1 MPELDPAAHK
11 TAARDVFI
19 ADVNRNLPTA
29 ARIPDEV
36 SGQLADK
43 CPIVQDILNK
53 ERLRLIEF
61 FFEHNFDSL
70 LASLK
75 SSIQKTARDLLTE
88 GPPTAIQLAN
98 LDFWSR
104 KFADYAANYQE
115 MIKVQQHQQAIHDRD
130 QTTHGRRIIGPI
142 DEEFR
147 GRLRVRRGSPGFSPE
162 NEDEVESSDSGE
174 RTGGVRL
181 ASGGKRTRSQ
191 AGSDSEEEA
200 PTSRAKR
207 IRVRQILGSRTGS
220 PVRLTPPPA
229 TPPSTP
235 LAIHEDGSSPAA
247 GAVVEGGHSTR
258 ATSVASSEADK
269 ENFRPVDYD
278 APATVPHH
286 QELDEPVS
294 PHTVVRTPLD
304 YSTPVYSTITELRTP
319 PSPTHAHASPASQLE
334 DEAPT
339 SPLLEK
345 KTTLNAASSI
355 DTRRPSETR
364 SDGSQTSIRSQK
376 LFNGREKKK
385 KSQHPEV
392 LAPTPGRYK
401 VLKSEPIT
409 IYLRR
414 EQFLGRRVGT
424 PYFGGKGKEKVGRKE
439 SGGEEGRVVQYI
451 RVGKEEKGKA
461 PVIERR
467 LSI

>member
-147 GRLRVRRGSPGFSPE
+147 GRSRVRRGSPGFTPE
-162 NEDEVESSDSGE
+162 NEDEAESSDSGE

-286 QELDEPVS
+286 QELDEPLS

-304 YSTPVYSTITELRTP
+304 FSTPVYSTITELRS
-319 PSPTHAHASPASQLE
+319 PSSATHAPDSPASKLE
-334 DEAPT
+334 EEEAPT

-345 KTTLNAASSI
+345 KATLDAASLI
-355 DTRRPSETR
+355 NTRRVSETR
-364 SDGSQTSIRSQK
+364 SNGSHTSTRSQK
-376 LFNGREKKK
+376 LSDRREKKK
-385 KSQHPEV
+385 KPQHPDV
-392 LAPTPGRYK
+392 LAPTPSRYK

-409 IYLRR
+409 MHLRR
-414 EQFLGRRVGT
+414 E
-424 PYFGGKGKEKVGRKE
+424 
-439 SGGEEGRVVQYI
+439 
-451 RVGKEEKGKA
+451 
-461 PVIERR
+461 
-467 LSI
+467 